1 MLCFAPAMEG
11 RLLEGKYRIVRLIGE
26 GGMGSVYEAE
36 HTLIGRPV
44 AVKVL
49 HGDFADSTDALERF
63 RREARAATA
72 IRHPNIIEITD
83 MGMTSTG
90 QPFLVMELLEGVS
103 LATLLAAASP
113 IPTVRAVDLISQVL
127 DALEAAHD
135 KGIVHRDLK
144 PDNVFIVQDRSR
156 PDFVKLLDFGI
167 SKVTAPGVAGGL
179 SMTRTGS
186 VMGTPNYMAPEQAM
200 GKKDVDHRADLW
212 AVGVMLYEAFTGR
225 LPYLGDNYN
234 ELLTN
239 ILMTVP
245 PEPRAV
251 NPAIDVRIEKVILRA
266 LAKDRDKRYHSA
278 KKFRDELRA
287 AGGVTGLTPQLAA
300 LAPQAVV
307 PPAAPDAPP
316 STPPPAPVVI
326 ASAALVPLATDT
338 LGSTTPHVQPAHAAP
353 RPAPA
358 APAPRPVPPPPPR
371 AVRPVQVMTLTPGAH
386 ATPRLEPLPFLGK
399 RKWLIVGAGGA
410 GAVIVIVALVLLI
423 SSGGKKESPV
433 PAADATPAQV
443 GPAVEPA
450 GVADAGTAGAADT
463 TPAVE
468 ERETTT
474 AAARDAGGATD
485 EAALRDAAPT
495 DTAEAARPEAARADA
510 GAPDARP
517 DAGPGIE
524 AAAPD
529 VAARVDT
536 AAPDAGRDAGSAP
549 RDAARPVDRGR
560 PGRDAGGRLRDVAA
574 PDDARPAM
582 RRDYI

>member
-1 MLCFAPAMEG
+1 MEG

-49 HGDFADSTDALERF
+49 HGDFADSPDALERF

-113 IPTVRAVDLISQVL
+113 MPTARTVDLMSQVL
-127 DALEAAHD
+127 DALEAAHE

-245 PEPRAV
+245 PTPRAV
-251 NPAIDVRIEKVILRA
+251 KPAVDPRIEKVILRA
-266 LAKDRDKRYHSA
+266 LTKDRDQRYHSA

-287 AGGVTGLTPQLAA
+287 AGGVMGLTPQLAA
-300 LAPQAVV
+300 LAPQAAV
-307 PPAAPDAPP
+307 PQAAPDAPP
-316 STPPPAPVVI
+316 SAPPPP
-326 ASAALVPLATDT
+326 PL
-338 LGSTTPHVQPAHAAP
+338 LPSTTSAVTSRRPAPAVPAP
-353 RPAPA
+353 RPAP
-358 APAPRPVPPPPPR
+358 PPPPPR

-386 ATPRLEPLPFLGK
+386 ETPQLEPLSAAGR

-410 GAVIVIVALVLLI
+410 GAVVVIVALVLLI
-423 SSGGKKESPV
+423 SSGGKKESSV
-433 PAADATPAQV
+433 PTADATPAQV
-443 GPAVEPA
+443 GPAIQPA
-450 GVADAGTAGAADT
+450 GAVDAGTAGAVDA

-468 ERETTT
+468 GRETTT
-474 AAARDAGGATD
+474 AAPHDAGGTTD
-485 EAALRDAAPT
+485 EAVLRDAAPV
-495 DTAEAARPEAARADA
+495 DTTEAARPDAARADA

-517 DAGPGIE
+517 DAGPGID

-529 VAARVDT
+529 VAPRVDT
-536 AAPDAGRDAGSAP
+536 VAPDAARDAGAAP
-549 RDAARPVDRGR
+549 RDVARPIDRGR
-560 PGRDAGGRLRDVAA
+560 PIGRDAGGRLRDAAA

-582 RRDYI
+582 RRDYM